1 MSEEANPS
9 DALSADVLDVIRSLV
24 TAIRAVKLYPPNN
37 PVYSQSV
44 QKCRET
50 LARFLETA
58 SEFRLGVQKSVF
70 TYLHTPIGKDAQLNK
85 AIAQDLFAKG
95 IRDIV
100 FCEGMTAKEMQDFFE
115 TLTLSTEEMAMKSG
129 ISSILW
135 EKGVSN
141 IKIIEAGLDE
151 VITTKTDAGWA
162 ERKRA
167 ETPSVALDPSQAKE
181 KIAFSGRTLVLGD
194 LMTDPAGFGAG
205 MVALAKKTLGEHE
218 NVEDRLL
225 ALYQE
230 AGRKIQAG
238 HPDQS
243 DALFAGLAESAL
255 SLEEPYREAL
265 IAGKLYASV
274 DSENVQGREDQLE
287 EQVPN
292 EYHEILTGRFSNAW
306 TAQQVAVLLKKS
318 TGKKTV
324 VPSPPPSSPDALSAE
339 ALPSDVSEIVRELAE
354 YTPEEME
361 ILKAM
366 SGVGMESD
374 IIEAAVRTL
383 ISLIPLV
390 KNPRHAVP
398 DDKEVALFAGVIH
411 QLEDMQSYLLKKKD
425 YDRASLITG
434 VFHMP
439 VEAEFKP
446 RMMEALKKTASRTFI
461 NSTLTDLRNCTK
473 GSPLNTFRPIPIW
486 PQWRGNQR
494 KSCWSLLRNE
504 TDKTARL
511 ALLDIL
517 KDVGKNQIAMMGERL
532 SDDRWYFVRNIVSVL
547 GETQGEQAL
556 IFLQRA
562 AEHKN
567 VKIREE
573 VLRGLITIGG
583 KKAAGLLAKFFKD
596 RDPAIQ
602 SMAIRGFTEIKG
614 ISGGDAE
621 PLVTFLE
628 GRSLSKRDQQLTLEA
643 IRALGK
649 VGNPAAGEFLKRYNR
664 VRWWKSRQLQVELR
678 VAAQRAMD
686 EIKRRQVDGGPG
698 KR

>member
-292 EYHEILTGRFSNAW
+292 EYHELLTGRFSNAW

-318 TGKKTV
+318 TEKKTV
-324 VPSPPPSSPDALSAE
+324 VPSPPPSSPAALSAE

-411 QLEDMQSYLLKKKD
+411 QLEDMQSYLIKKKD

-434 VFHMP
+434 AFHMP
-439 VEAEFKP
+439 VESAFKP
-446 RMMEALKKTASRTFI
+446 RMVEALKKTASKTFI
-461 NSTLTDLRNCTK
+461 NSTITDLRNCTK
-473 GSPLNTFRPIPIW
+473 GSPEYIAAYSYLSSMDRESTEV
-486 PQWRGNQR
+486 
-494 KSCWSLLRNE
+494 LLELVANE
-504 TDKTARL
+504 TDKTERL

-517 KDVGKNQIAMMGERL
+517 KEVGKNQIAMMGERL
-532 SDDRWYFVRNIVSVL
+532 SDDRWYVVRNIVSIL
-547 GETQGEQAL
+547 GEIKGEQAL
-556 IFLQRA
+556 LFLQKV

-567 VKIREE
+567 VQIRQE
-573 VLRGLITIGG
+573 VVKGLTTIGG
-583 KKAAGLLAKFFKD
+583 KRAASILAKFLKD

-614 ISGGDAE
+614 ISGVDAE

-628 GRSLSKRDQQLTLEA
+628 ERSLSKRDQQLTLET
-643 IRALGK
+643 IMALGK
-649 VGNPAAGEFLKRYNR
+649 VGSPVAGEFLKRYNR

>member
-24 TAIRAVKLYPPNN
+24 TAIRVVKLYPPNN
-37 PVYSQSV
+37 PIYSQSV

-50 LARFLETA
+50 LSRFLETA

-115 TLTLSTEEMAMKSG
+115 ILTLSTEEMAMKSG

-162 ERKRA
+162 ERRRA
-167 ETPSVALDPSQAKE
+167 ETPSFALDPSKARE
-181 KIAFSGRTLVLGD
+181 KMALSGRTLVLGD

-238 HPDQS
+238 QPDQS
-243 DALFAGLAESAL
+243 DTLFTGLAESAL

-274 DSENVQGREDQLE
+274 DAENVQDREDQIE

-292 EYHEILTGRFSNAW
+292 EYHEIVTGRFSNAW

-339 ALPSDVSEIVRELAE
+339 ALPSDVGEIVRELAE

-361 ILKAM
+361 TLKAM
-366 SGVGMESD
+366 SSVGMESD

-425 YDRASLITG
+425 YDRASLITR

-446 RMMEALKKTASRTFI
+446 RMMEALKKTASRPFI
-461 NSTLTDLRNCTK
+461 DSTLTDMRNCTK
-473 GSPLNTFRPIPIW
+473 GSPEYVSAYSYLASVEREATEV
-486 PQWRGNQR
+486 
-494 KSCWSLLRNE
+494 LLELIAEE

-532 SDDRWYFVRNIVSVL
+532 SDDRWYFVRNIVNVL

-573 VLRGLITIGG
+573 VLRGLIMIGG

-628 GRSLSKRDQQLTLEA
+628 GRSLSKRDQQFTVEA

-664 VRWWKSRQLQVELR
+664 VRWWKPRQLQVELR
-678 VAAQRAMD
+678 AAARRSMD

>member
-9 DALSADVLDVIRSLV
+9 DALSADVMDVIRSLV

-44 QKCRET
+44 QKCREA

-58 SEFRLGVQKSVF
+58 SEFRVGVQKSVF
-70 TYLHTPIGKDAQLNK
+70 TYLHTPIGRDAQLNK

-100 FCEGMTAKEMQDFFE
+100 FCQGMTAKEMQAFFE

-151 VITTKTDAGWA
+151 VITTKTDADWS

-167 ETPSVALDPSQAKE
+167 ETPAVTLDPSQAKE

-205 MVALAKKTLGEHE
+205 MVALAKKTLSEHE

-243 DALFAGLAESAL
+243 DTLFAGLAESAL

-265 IAGKLYASV
+265 IAGKLYPSV

-292 EYHEILTGRFSNAW
+292 EYHELLTGRFSNAW

-318 TGKKTV
+318 TAKKTV
-324 VPSPPPSSPDALSAE
+324 VPSPPPSSPAALSAD
-339 ALPSDVSEIVRELAE
+339 ALPSDVSEIARDLAE

-361 ILKAM
+361 VLKAM

-390 KNPRHAVP
+390 KNPRHDVP
-398 DDKEVALFAGVIH
+398 DDEEVALFSGVIH
-411 QLEDMQSYLLKKKD
+411 QLEDMQSYLIKKKD

-434 VFHMP
+434 AFHMP
-439 VEAEFKP
+439 VESAFKP
-446 RMMEALKKTASRTFI
+446 RMVEALKKTASKTFI
-461 NSTLTDLRNCTK
+461 NSTITDLRNCIK
-473 GSPLNTFRPIPIW
+473 DSPEYNAAYSYLSSMDRESTEV
-486 PQWRGNQR
+486 
-494 KSCWSLLRNE
+494 LLELVANE
-504 TDKTARL
+504 TDKTERL

-517 KDVGKNQIAMMGERL
+517 KEVGKNQIAMIGERL
-532 SDDRWYFVRNIVSVL
+532 SDDRWYVVRNIANIL
-547 GETQGEQAL
+547 GEIKGEQAL
-556 IFLQRA
+556 LFLQKVA
-562 AEHKN
+562 DHKN
-567 VKIREE
+567 VQIRQE
-573 VLRGLITIGG
+573 VVKGLITIGG
-583 KKAAGLLAKFFKD
+583 KRAASILAKFFRD
-596 RDPAIQ
+596 RDTAIQ
-602 SMAIRGFTEIKG
+602 NMAICGFTEIKG
-614 ISGGDAE
+614 ISGVDAE
-621 PLVTFLE
+621 PLVTYLE

-643 IRALGK
+643 IMALGK
-649 VGNPAAGEFLKRYNR
+649 VGNPAAGEFLKRYKR

-686 EIKRRQVDGGPG
+686 EIKRRHVDGGPG

>member
-100 FCEGMTAKEMQDFFE
+100 FCQGMTAKEMQDFFE

-218 NVEDRLL
+218 HVEDRLL

-243 DALFAGLAESAL
+243 DTLFAGLAESAL

-274 DSENVQGREDQLE
+274 DSENVQGREDQIE

-292 EYHEILTGRFSNAW
+292 EYHEIVTGRFSNAW

-446 RMMEALKKTASRTFI
+446 RMMEALKKTASKTFI
-461 NSTLTDLRNCTK
+461 NSTLADLRNCTK
-473 GSPLNTFRPIPIW
+473 GSPEYASAYSYLASMEREATEV
-486 PQWRGNQR
+486 
-494 KSCWSLLRNE
+494 LLELVAEE

-649 VGNPAAGEFLKRYNR
+649 VGSPAAEAFLKRYNR